1 MRRKRYGLVLLVL
14 LLCVTGIACK
24 KKEDYVARTVQDVCS
39 VYAYENALAYT
50 IDEEGNLYC
59 FDRYDTEDGS
69 QSMLQLVKVDKD
81 GNELFRRTTEQIK
94 NSGLTAI
101 AVKDKLLYYTG
112 HEFDI
117 EKKDACIALYSYHL
131 DTEEITYIQSFR
143 AFKRV
148 DRMLVTEKRVYLI
161 GKDRYGPGS
170 ADSVSYSHQGEKLM
184 WCSLDTKEVNMM
196 AFEEPMDMALDAD
209 GTPVFYIHTEDGFC
223 LLRYNEAEDTAQVLA
238 KTENYRMRYFTLCN
252 QGESIVYATSG
263 IRGLVLSDIS
273 DWETESELY
282 ANGNFFDAV
291 CGANGWIAC
300 RAYTG
305 KSIVYFPVEQVQK
318 KTDTLRYLSVT
329 YGTATPHGCGYKIER
344 EYFSQQELDKFA
356 LKILAQDKDF
366 DLCLVDSSHSISY
379 NIKQNASFYPLND
392 IPGIEEYLDA
402 CFPYVREAATD
413 EDGLIWMLPVAVNIP
428 GLVVNADIAGEYG
441 FSNNMSFVEF
451 LSGLTALSEE
461 ELMRLD
467 TPEYAFIREFF
478 RQYFAK
484 YKSVDTEVFREN
496 LSLFSKTWEQLE
508 KPDASSSDGGE
519 DVYEYVL
526 TEETYH
532 FQFVLDFCENKAVVS
547 VPKLNAEDKNYGTCL
562 FLAVNP
568 ESDRLEATLQYLADW
583 IAYTMKQPEK
593 PLFFV
598 NREVGADAYEASL
611 YELYQ
616 NGEIVFSI
624 DSEIYEGYDAVLSD
638 VSKLE
643 EYIAE
648 TERKLRIYM
657 GE

>member
-1 MRRKRYGLVLLVL
+1 
-14 LLCVTGIACK
+14 
-24 KKEDYVARTVQDVCS
+24 
-39 VYAYENALAYT
+39 
-50 IDEEGNLYC
+50 
-59 FDRYDTEDGS
+59 
-69 QSMLQLVKVDKD
+69 
-81 GNELFRRTTEQIK
+81 
-94 NSGLTAI
+94 
-101 AVKDKLLYYTG
+101 
-112 HEFDI
+112 
-117 EKKDACIALYSYHL
+117 
-131 DTEEITYIQSFR
+131 
-143 AFKRV
+143 
-148 DRMLVTEKRVYLI
+148 
-161 GKDRYGPGS
+161 
-170 ADSVSYSHQGEKLM
+170 
-184 WCSLDTKEVNMM
+184 
-196 AFEEPMDMALDAD
+196 MALDAD

-356 LKILAQDKDF
+356 LKILAQDKDY

-519 DVYEYVL
+519 DVYEYVH

-593 PLFFV
+593 PLFFA
-598 NREVGADAYEASL
+598 NREVGEDAYEASL

-616 NGEIVFSI
+616 NGEIVFGI
-624 DSEIYEGYDAVLSD
+624 DSDIYEGYDAVLSD

-657 GE
+657 NE

>member
-1 MRRKRYGLVLLVL
+1 MRRKQYWLVLLVL
-14 LLCVTGIACK
+14 LLCVPGTACR
-24 KKEDYVARTVQDVCS
+24 KEEEYVARTVQDVCS
-39 VYAYENALAYT
+39 VYAYENAKAYT

-59 FDRYDTEDGS
+59 FDCEVGDDYS
-69 QSMLQLVKVDKD
+69 LSNLQLVKLDKD
-81 GNELFRRTTEQIK
+81 GNELFRRATERIK
-94 NSGLTAI
+94 ISGLSAI

-131 DTEEITYIQSFR
+131 DTGEITYIQSFR
-143 AFKRV
+143 EFKRV
-148 DRMLVTEKRVYLI
+148 DRILVSENSVYLI
-161 GKDRYGPGS
+161 GKDKYGPGS
-170 ADSVSYSHQGEKLM
+170 GDSVSYAYQGEKLM
-184 WCSLDTKEVNMM
+184 WCSLDTKEVNVM
-196 AFEEPMDMALDAD
+196 ALEEPMDMALDAD

-282 ANGNFFDAV
+282 ADGSFFDAV

-300 RAYTG
+300 RAYSE
-305 KSIVYFPVEQVQK
+305 KNIVYFPVEQVQK

-356 LKILAQDKDF
+356 IKILAQDKDY
-366 DLCLVDSSHSISY
+366 DLCLVDSADSISY
-379 NIKQNASFYPLND
+379 NIRQNASFYPLND

-413 EDGLIWMLPVAVNIP
+413 EDGNLWMLPVAVNIP
-428 GLVVNADIAGEYG
+428 GFVVNTDIAGDYG
-441 FSNNMSFVEF
+441 FTDNMSFVEF
-451 LSGLTALSEE
+451 LSALNALSED
-461 ELMRLD
+461 ELARADM
-467 TPEYAFIREFF
+467 PESAFIREFF
-478 RQYFAK
+478 RQYFTK
-484 YKSVDTEVFREN
+484 YKSVDTEEFREN
-496 LSLFSKTWEQLE
+496 LSLFSKTREHLGKQE
-508 KPDASSSDGGE
+508 ASSSGKE
-519 DVYEYVL
+519 DIYEYIKS
-526 TEETYH
+526 EETYH

-598 NREVGADAYEASL
+598 NREVGEDAYEASL

-624 DSEIYEGYDAVLSD
+624 DTEIYEGYDEVLSD